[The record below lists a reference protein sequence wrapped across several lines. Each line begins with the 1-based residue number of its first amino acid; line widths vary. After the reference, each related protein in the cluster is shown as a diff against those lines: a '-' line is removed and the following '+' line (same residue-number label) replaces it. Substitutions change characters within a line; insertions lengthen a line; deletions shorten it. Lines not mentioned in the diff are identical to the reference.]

1 LEKNAEIGQRI
12 YEIRKVLGLTQ
23 QKFAEDLK
31 ISQAHVAAL
40 EQNIRKIQER
50 FIKLVCLTYGV
61 NEKWLKTG
69 SGPMF
74 AQGDDYRLEEVI
86 RNFKKLDSLLQDYVL
101 KQIRLALEYQET
113 KNSKKLGSKNS

>member
-23 QKFAEDLK
+23 QQFAEDLK
-31 ISQAHVAAL
+31 ISQSNVAYL
-40 EQNIRKIQER
+40 EQNTRKIQER

-69 SGPMF
+69 GGPMF
-74 AQGDDYRLEEVI
+74 VQGDDYRLEEVI
-86 RNFKKLDSLLQDYVL
+86 RNFRKLDSLLQDYVL
-101 KQIRLALEYQET
+101 KQIRLALEYQEAKQST
-113 KNSKKLGSKNS
+113 DYHGKR